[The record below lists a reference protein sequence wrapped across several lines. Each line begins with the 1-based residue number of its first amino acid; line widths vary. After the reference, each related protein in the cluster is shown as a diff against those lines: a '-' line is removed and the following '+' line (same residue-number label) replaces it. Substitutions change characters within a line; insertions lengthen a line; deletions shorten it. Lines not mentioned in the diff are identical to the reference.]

1 MEPLPGGV
9 PTVAGRTPIACQ
21 NCANAKTGCDKRV
34 PCARCAEKNLPC
46 AARFARR
53 SSKAAVRAAQASAAF
68 NNGIMPP
75 PPSQPVQS
83 LVPPVAFMDLDSAIP
98 PPKTPVNL
106 SPPLGSPMGTIDP
119 RMADGLH
126 ILSHHSPEIFSSPSR
141 MEGLDDILPLGG
153 DFIAPDPGYK
163 ELMLW
168 PDYPLDL
175 DMYANQ
181 MQLVNTPIP
190 TGFTDLSD
198 MSSGSEP
205 MTSSSSRGS
214 IFTSNT
220 SILSS
225 GEYENM
231 LKPMTPPAS
240 TTMIDGMIPEFDVVM
255 AAESSWPLAR
265 CNPPIFSGSCPRT
278 AIVHLECLEQKS
290 KEEGTWKSLEKYLG
304 QVDGDAEGL
313 ASVVPITPRTRDK
326 MLAITQSFLHKALD
340 IHRGG
345 LNNYPKSGFPSPG
358 NFNFL
363 ALPPNEMLEYF
374 LRSSGRSLSGYF
386 NMVLGG
392 CMDPN
397 EMLLNNQASTLLVLL
412 MIAHGASAV
421 PMAEARYLAAGL
433 TETCRISLFDVIEKN
448 VEFSA
453 DPVALRCALMFTILG
468 AWSGDKWL
476 MDIAMGQRGMYL
488 AVSNSDCKDMAN
500 ESWC

>member
-53 SSKAAVRAAQASAAF
+53 SSKAAVRAAQANAAF
-68 NNGIMPP
+68 NNGVMPP
-75 PPSQPVQS
+75 PPSQQPQPM
-83 LVPPVAFMDLDSAIP
+83 VPPVAFMDIDSGM
-98 PPKTPVNL
+98 PKSTTPANH
-106 SPPLGSPMGTIDP
+106 SPPLGSPIGTIDP
-119 RMADGLH
+119 RMTDGLQR
-126 ILSHHSPEIFSSPSR
+126 LPHHSPEQFTSPGTR
-141 MEGLDDILPLGG
+141 MEGMDEILPLGG
-153 DFIAPDPGYK
+153 EFAAPDVAYQD
-163 ELMLW
+163 LLLW
-168 PDYPLDL
+168 PVEL

-181 MQLVNTPIP
+181 MQLINTPLP
-190 TGFTDLSD
+190 PSFTELGDI
-198 MSSGSEP
+198 SSGSEP

-214 IFTSNT
+214 IHTSST

-225 GEYENM
+225 GEYESM
-231 LKPMTPPAS
+231 LKPTEPPAS
-240 TTMIDGMIPEFDVVM
+240 TTMAEGMIPEFNVVI
-255 AAESSWPLAR
+255 AAESAWPLAR

-290 KEEGTWKSLEKYLG
+290 KEEGTWSSLEKYLE
-304 QVDGDAEGL
+304 QVDWDAADL
-313 ASVVPITPRTRDK
+313 ASVVPMTPGTRDK

-340 IHRGG
+340 IHRSGING
-345 LNNYPKSGFPSPG
+345 FPKSGFPSPG

-363 ALPPNEMLEYF
+363 VLPPGDMLEYF
-374 LRSSGRSLSGYF
+374 LRSYVRSLSSYY
-386 NMVLGG
+386 NLLIGG
-392 CMDPN
+392 CVDPN

-412 MIAHGASAV
+412 MIAQGASGV

-453 DPVALRCALMFTILG
+453 DPVAIRCALLFTILG

-488 AVSNSDCKDMAN
+488 SVSRIHP
-500 ESWC
+500 

>member
-68 NNGIMPP
+68 NSGVMPP
-75 PPSQPVQS
+75 PSSQQPQPM
-83 LVPPVAFMDLDSAIP
+83 VPPVAFMDIDP
-98 PPKTPVNL
+98 GMPKPTTPVNH

-119 RMADGLH
+119 RMADGLPR
-126 ILSHHSPEIFSSPSR
+126 LQHSPEHFSSPGSR
-141 MEGLDDILPLGG
+141 MEGMEEILPLGG
-153 DFIAPDPGYK
+153 EFVAPDVGYQDL
-163 ELMLW
+163 LMW
-168 PDYPLDL
+168 PDYPLEL

-181 MQLVNTPIP
+181 MPLVNTPLP
-190 TGFTDLSD
+190 TSFTDLSE

-214 IFTSNT
+214 IHTSST

-225 GEYENM
+225 GEYESM
-231 LKPMTPPAS
+231 LKPTDPPAT
-240 TTMIDGMIPEFDVVM
+240 TTMMEGMMPEFDVVI

-265 CNPPIFSGSCPRT
+265 CNPPIFSGACPRT

-290 KEEGTWKSLEKYLG
+290 KEDGTWTSLEKYLE
-304 QVDGDAEGL
+304 QVDWDAADL
-313 ASVVPITPRTRDK
+313 ASVIPMTPGTRDK

-345 LNNYPKSGFPSPG
+345 LNGFPKSGFPSPG

-363 ALPPNEMLEYF
+363 VLPPNEMLEYF
-374 LRSSGRSLSGYF
+374 LRSYVRSLSSYF
-386 NMVLGG
+386 NLLIGG
-392 CMDPN
+392 CVDPN

-412 MIAHGASAV
+412 MIAQGASAV

-453 DPVALRCALMFTILG
+453 DPVALRCALLFTILG

-488 AVSNSDCKDMAN
+488 AVS
-500 ESWC
+500 